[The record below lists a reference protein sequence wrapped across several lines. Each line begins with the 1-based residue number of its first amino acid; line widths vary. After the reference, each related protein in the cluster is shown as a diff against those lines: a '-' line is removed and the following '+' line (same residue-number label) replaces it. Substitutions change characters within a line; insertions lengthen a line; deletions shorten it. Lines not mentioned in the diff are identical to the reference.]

1 MTGTS
6 FIFGIVALV
15 TVVSA
20 AMVVFSTNLIYSAMA
35 LLFTLL
41 GVAGLYVFL
50 WADFI
55 AVTQILI
62 YVGGILVI
70 IIFGIMLTHR
80 ITSVR
85 LSHSSMQR
93 GTGGAIVLVI
103 FVGLTSMI
111 FKEPWYRVAAVEPQE
126 TVRQIGRLLMI
137 DYLLPFEVAS
147 VLLLAALMGAA
158 LLSRKVD

>member
-20 AMVVFSTNLIYSAMA
+20 AMVVFSTNLIYSAVA

-85 LSHSSMQR
+85 LSHSSMQQ

-111 FKEPWYRVAAVEPQE
+111 FKAPWYRVAAVEPQE